1 MNATPT
7 ARKRYLDELFAG
19 EYARKEHYFIY
30 NGNALIA
37 DIGGYLSLLLG
48 FSIFSIFRSFVEG
61 AAMGIFEKLK
71 SLLRGS
77 KEETSLNGET
87 DRGKQIFPRSS
98 MNGKW
103 GVEIE
108 T

>member
-1 MNATPT
+1 MQVTPC
-7 ARKRYLDELFAG
+7 LGLLFAG

-30 NGNALIA
+30 DGNALIA

-48 FSIFSIFRSFVEG
+48 FSIFSIFRSFVES
-61 AAMGIFEKLK
+61 AAMGIFVKLK

-77 KEETSLNGET
+77 NEEKSLNGDGET
-87 DRGKQIFPRSS
+87 YRGRQIIPRSY